1 MESGGVK
8 GTGNPSGRTSGARY
22 SQERRIS
29 DEEYQILRKKT
40 PSRKI
45 QKQVNENLDEC
56 IGKADPALPGK
67 IITGTLQADHIVSM
81 DNIAKM
87 DGFEMLTREQQIEV
101 LNNPKNFIGLSESAN
116 KSKGPK
122 SYSDWTVYKKENLMI
137 DSTFRKK

>member
-1 MESGGVK
+1 
-8 GTGNPSGRTSGARY
+8 
-22 SQERRIS
+22 
-29 DEEYQILRKKT
+29 
-40 PSRKI
+40 
-45 QKQVNENLDEC
+45 
-56 IGKADPALPGK
+56 
-67 IITGTLQADHIVSM
+67 M

-137 DSTFRKK
+137 DSTFRKKMIEKERQIEIELQHQIDEFNKLNKD